1 MFCCCCCLFA
11 DLQALKEKT
20 LVLKEG
26 VTYRLKIDFKVR
38 RADVATEER
47 FTVLQHRSNEQT
59 DDQVFTVSDKEKEG
73 ERKRESVCVC

>member
-1 MFCCCCCLFA
+1 MFA
-11 DLQALKEKT
+11 DLKALKEKT

-38 RADVATEER
+38 RADRATEER
-47 FTVLQHRSNEQT
+47 LTVLQHRSNEQT

-73 ERKRESVCVC
+73 ERERECVYAE